1 MAAKRQGR
9 QAKTGKLQKGSKS
22 LSTVERI
29 HAAIREMTINYEFR
43 PNASLNESELAARL
57 NVSRT
62 PLREALSRLV
72 TEGLLQFYPNRGFF
86 PRDLDDREVLDLYE
100 VRSVLEGLAYELA
113 CERAGDDGIRQL
125 RRYWESC
132 RENYDTLSSQKLAL
146 RDEEFHVRLAKL
158 SGNAQLLSMLE
169 SINARIRFIR
179 VINLEILGKRE
190 PLYDEHLGIVAA
202 LEKRD
207 RSGGRRKLEAHM
219 RLSVADAIASTK
231 EGLARIHLR
240 RRAS

>member
-1 MAAKRQGR
+1 MAAKAR
-9 QAKTGKLQKGSKS
+9 AKAERPQRRGSKP

-29 HAAIREMTINYEFR
+29 YGAIREMTINYELK

-57 NVSRT
+57 HVSRT

-72 TEGLLQFYPNRGFF
+72 TEGMLEFYPNRGFF
-86 PRDLDDREVLDLYE
+86 PRSLDDREVLDLYE
-100 VRSVLEGLAYELA
+100 VRAVLEGLAFELA
-113 CERAGDDGIRQL
+113 CVRADDAAIGSL

-132 RENYDTLSSQKLAL
+132 RVNYDSLSAQKLAL

-158 SGNAQLLSMLE
+158 SENAQLLKMLE

-179 VINLEILGKRE
+179 VINLESLGKRD
-190 PLYDEHLGIVAA
+190 PLYEEHLDIVAA

-207 RSGGRRKLEAHM
+207 RKGGRRTLLQHM
-219 RLSVADAIASTK
+219 RLSVADAIAATK

-240 RRAS
+240 RRAG